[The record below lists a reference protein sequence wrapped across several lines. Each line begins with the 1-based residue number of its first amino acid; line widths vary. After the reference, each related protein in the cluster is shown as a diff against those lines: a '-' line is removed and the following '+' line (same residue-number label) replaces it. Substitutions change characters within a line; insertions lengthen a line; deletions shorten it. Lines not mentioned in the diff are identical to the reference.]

1 MYRHLLILVF
11 CFFFGITYTQEVQ
24 QFQFNVLRYNDSVR
38 VESCI
43 PMNLYNERMILPSHE
58 ILKRNVIE
66 GIPMHVVGSKWV
78 NNCLLIHW
86 PNVSN
91 EEIIS
96 YLKEFTKLTEE
107 QIILIE

>member
-1 MYRHLLILVF
+1 MF
-11 CFFFGITYTQEVQ
+11 CFIFGITYTQEVK

-38 VESCI
+38 LESCI

-58 ILKRNVIE
+58 NLKRHVME
-66 GIPMHVVGSKWV
+66 GIPMHVVGSKWI

-86 PNVSN
+86 PNISN

-107 QIILIE
+107 QIILTE

>member
-1 MYRHLLILVF
+1 MINSGLGILF
-11 CFFFGITYTQEVQ
+11 LMLASNLFSQDVQ
-24 QFQFNVLRYNDSVR
+24 QFTFNVNRYNDSVR

-58 ILKRNVIE
+58 ILKRNVVE
-66 GIPMHVVGSKWV
+66 GVPMHVVGSKWV